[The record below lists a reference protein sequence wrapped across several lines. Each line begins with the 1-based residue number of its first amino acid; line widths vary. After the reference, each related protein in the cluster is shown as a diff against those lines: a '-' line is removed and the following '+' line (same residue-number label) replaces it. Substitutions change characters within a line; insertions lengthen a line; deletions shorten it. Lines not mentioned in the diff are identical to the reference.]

1 MTADRSL
8 DHAAAPFDF
17 GAFDATQPAP
27 HVVLASRAGVLL
39 NALDAQARAR
49 VERELLRSG
58 AVLLRGFRVRS
69 ALDVRNFAES
79 FGAPLL
85 SYEFGSTPRRKIAT
99 HLYSSTEYPAH
110 QSIPLHN
117 EQSYT
122 RSWPRRLW
130 FYCQTPAAEG
140 GETPLADSRKV
151 LARIPAAVRSELVAR
166 GLLYVRHYG
175 HELDLSWQQVFGTDD
190 RDQVGEYCAEHGI
203 EHEWLTPDLLRTAQ
217 RCQVTIS
224 HPQTGEEVWFNQAH
238 LFHLSSLPELAQAG
252 LRQTVG
258 EALAPRNVYFGD
270 GAPIPDPLLDSV
282 REAYRAE
289 TFSFSWRAGD
299 VLMIDNLLVAHG
311 RNPYAGDR
319 KLVVAM
325 A

>member
-1 MTADRSL
+1 MTDHSL
-8 DHAAAPFDF
+8 AHASPAFDF
-17 GAFDATQPAP
+17 AP
-27 HVVLASRAGVLL
+27 LDASRRAPQVVQALRSGVSL
-39 NALDAQARAR
+39 NELDVHARAR
-49 VERELLRSG
+49 IERELLASG
-58 AVLLRGFRVRS
+58 AVLMRNFRVRS
-69 ALDVRNFAES
+69 ALDLRHFAES

-122 RSWPRRLW
+122 RSWPARLW

-151 LARIPAAVRSELVAR
+151 LARIPGDVRDELKAR
-166 GLLYVRHYG
+166 GLSYVRHYG
-175 HELDLSWQQVFGTDD
+175 HDLDLPWQQVFGTDD
-190 RDQVGEYCAEHGI
+190 REQVGRYCAEHGI
-203 EHEWLTPDLLRTAQ
+203 EHQWLTPDLLRTAQ
-217 RCQVTIS
+217 RCQVTVL
-224 HPQTGEEVWFNQAH
+224 HPQSGEEVWFNQAH
-238 LFHLSSLPELAQAG
+238 LFHISSLPELAQAG
-252 LRQTVG
+252 LKQTLG
-258 EALAPRNVYFGD
+258 EDRAPRNVYFAD
-270 GAPIPDPLLDSV
+270 GAPIPNQLLDSV

-289 TFSFSWRAGD
+289 TFCFGWNAGD

-311 RNPYAGDR
+311 RNPYVGDR